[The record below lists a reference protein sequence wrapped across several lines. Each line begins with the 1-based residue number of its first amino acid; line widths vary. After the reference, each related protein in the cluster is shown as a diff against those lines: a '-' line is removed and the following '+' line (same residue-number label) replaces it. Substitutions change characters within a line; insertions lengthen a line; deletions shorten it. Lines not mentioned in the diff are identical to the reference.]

1 MQTKLESGHEYEVYV
16 KNIIKDKYKNI
27 WLWKE
32 LSKEVLLEIG
42 CIKNIN
48 DCCDD
53 IGCDIVCQLYDDTY
67 IFIQCK
73 NYSTTGIDN
82 TINISDLSG
91 FYNFIA
97 ETGYNGI
104 VYYSGKLSS
113 QILYR
118 KKRIN
123 YINLPHVKNNKI
135 LDFKPY
141 EYQIEAYNK
150 LKNNNR
156 AILSMPC
163 GTGKTF
169 VSFLLSLDYKN
180 IIILTPLISTTEQ
193 ILSHYKNYY
202 NEYTNIDYVLVN
214 CKATRKID
222 NLKGKNIIASTYD
235 STNIILPILNTLEK
249 VLIIIDEFH
258 NISNNMIT
266 EDNDMNK
273 ILKTTHDVLFMSAT
287 PKEHIIFG
295 TCKYELSW
303 DTAISNKY
311 ICDYNFYYPDNSK
324 IITKIEEMKFDTT
337 IIEKTILINK
347 AYYLLE
353 SIKESNIRK
362 CIVYLKTIKE
372 AAEFVKILLTL
383 NIYFNHNIK
392 VYNINF
398 HTGKNVRNKY
408 LSKFQYDNSCI
419 NIMCNVHIL
428 DEGIDIPN
436 CDSIY
441 LTHPNNNPTNIIQR
455 ISRANRLDSTN
466 KDKIAKIFLW
476 TKDKTKLDN
485 IISNIS
491 TVIKVKYAFDN
502 CKIINNITSINDNIK
517 LPYNTQTLKTKL
529 IEQYKNTVID
539 INIDFINFIETFFN
553 YDQTID
559 LTNVAKWLNVR
570 KENLKKLLKTHFIL
584 GTDYSEKKIK
594 QLGQGIG
601 SNNIKHVLL
610 TYECAKSLCMLSK
623 SEKSYMIRKYYIDI
637 EKLLIINIKIIL

>member
-16 KNIIKDKYKNI
+16 KNIIKNKYKNT
-27 WLWKE
+27 WLWTE
-32 LSKEVLLEIG
+32 LPKEVLLEIE

-48 DCCDD
+48 DSCDD
-53 IGCDIVCQLYDDTY
+53 IGCDIVCQYHDDSY
-67 IFIQCK
+67 VFIQCK

-97 ETGYNGI
+97 ETGYTGI
-104 VYYSGKLSS
+104 VYYSGKLSN
-113 QILYR
+113 QIILR
-118 KKRIN
+118 KKKIT
-123 YINLPHVKNNKI
+123 YINLPHIKNNKV

-156 AILSMPC
+156 AILAMPC

-169 VSFLLSLDYKN
+169 VSFLLSLDYTN
-180 IIILTPLISTTEQ
+180 IIILTPLISTTDQ

-202 NEYTNIDYVLVN
+202 SEYNDINYILVN

-222 NLKGKNIIASTYD
+222 NLKNKNIIASTYD
-235 STNIILPILNTLEK
+235 STNNILPILDKLDK

-273 ILKTTHDVLFMSAT
+273 LLKSTADILFMSAT
-287 PKEHIIFG
+287 PKEHDIFG
-295 TCKYELSW
+295 NVKYILSW
-303 DTAISNKY
+303 DVAISNKY

-324 IITKIEEMKFDTT
+324 IITKIEEMKFDTS

-353 SIKESNIRK
+353 SIKECNIRK
-362 CIVYLKTIKE
+362 CIVYLKTINE
-372 AAEFVKILLTL
+372 ADEFEKILKTL
-383 NIYFNHNIK
+383 NIYFNHSIK
-392 VYNINF
+392 VYNINYN
-398 HTGKNVRNKY
+398 TSNNTRNKY
-408 LSKFQYDNSCI
+408 LTKFQYDDSYI

-428 DEGIDIPN
+428 DEGIDIPS

-455 ISRANRLDSTN
+455 ISRANRLDSSN

-476 TKDKTKLDN
+476 TKNKTNLDN

-491 TVIKVKYAFDN
+491 TVIKVKYGFDN
-502 CKIINNITSINDNIK
+502 FDNSEVININKDITYNDNI
-517 LPYNTQTLKTKL
+517 N
-529 IEQYKNTVID
+529 N
-539 INIDFINFIETFFN
+539 
-553 YDQTID
+553 
-559 LTNVAKWLNVR
+559 
-570 KENLKKLLKTHFIL
+570 KKLLGIYDRYNLEYIFDINQIIWFRFTSIANLLNYK
-584 GTDYSEKKIK
+584 DKKDTLK
-594 QLGQGIG
+594 
-601 SNNIKHVLL
+601 
-610 TYECAKSLCMLSK
+610 
-623 SEKSYMIRKYYIDI
+623 RYIDDSDKKYLKDINYNAKININIINQPLTRYITEYGLHRLILNSHMPNSI
-637 EKLLIINIKIIL
+637 EFKKLLIQTSLN